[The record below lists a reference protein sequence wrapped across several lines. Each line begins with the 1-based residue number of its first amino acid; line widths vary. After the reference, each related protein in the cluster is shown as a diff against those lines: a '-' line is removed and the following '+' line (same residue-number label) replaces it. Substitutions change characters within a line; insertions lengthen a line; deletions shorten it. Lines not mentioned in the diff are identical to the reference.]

1 MVFTISYKAQKVIA
15 QLLCIKESF
24 VCCDMQGI
32 KKKTDL
38 VSITSYAD
46 FRIALVAVKKANFF
60 LS

>member
-1 MVFTISYKAQKVIA
+1 
-15 QLLCIKESF
+15 
-24 VCCDMQGI
+24 VCCDMQWL